1 MAYDGLTEN
10 SGKTITVSVI
20 HWQKYYI
27 GNAIFHF
34 SLFTFILHSLI
45 LHFSLLTFHFSLSI
59 PPLGG

>member
-10 SGKTITVSVI
+10 SGKTIPVSVI

-34 SLFTFILHSLI
+34 SLFTSHSQ
-45 LHFSLLTFHFSLSI
+45 F
-59 PPLGG
+59 PL